1 MTSRVVWRAFTLTF
15 ASIALAGCLPGPA
28 SPAPTIGPSIPPA
41 AAVTPTPDAEPSDGT
56 TPDPAATEP
65 PEPPA
70 RSLVL
75 APIVEDLAQ
84 PVAVAAPDDGSGDLY
99 VVEQAGRILRLPDG
113 QGPSEVA
120 LDIRDRVG

>member
-1 MTSRVVWRAFTLTF
+1 MTSRAARRAFALGL
-15 ASIALAGCLPGPA
+15 ASIILAGCLATPA
-28 SPAPTIGPSIPPA
+28 SPDPTTGRSIAPSDAARPAPTATS
-41 AAVTPTPDAEPSDGT
+41 SDGT

-75 APIVEDLAQ
+75 APIVEDLDQ

-99 VVEQAGRILRLPDG
+99 VVEQAGRILRLPG
-113 QGPSEVA
+113 GTGPPEVA